1 MGGQSS
7 TIIKNVCDTKMLYEQ
22 QLESISKTMN
32 NINTKVE
39 TALKQ
44 AAANKVN
51 LDNFNYKGYA
61 DRYID
66 LRTTFGYNKEWLY
79 NHYLEYG
86 LVEKRIG

>member
-51 LDNFNYKGYA
+51 LDNQM
-61 DRYID
+61 
-66 LRTTFGYNKEWLY
+66 
-79 NHYLEYG
+79 EYF
-86 LVEKRIG
+86 